1 MSECVLCLGNWR
13 KQTFPVESLI
23 SELQSKLWKWHLKA
37 LNHGPHPRWGVRNTS
52 RKHTFPTHPGP
63 TSRWEQYFSL
73 QNGHLERMSLGW
85 HSLGKKLQHH
95 SFSRTKRYNLF
106 LRSVLGARAVSR
118 SPKAHF
124 PSKVGHASCLWNI
137 FFSYLRDKRD
147 LHFPLNTHWLCLFLL
162 LLLCFFFPQISDIWS
177 NSNLFSCL
185 TFSNNWAWVLAELV
199 SIISERKS
207 PHFYSVAGE
216 QEGMV
221 QCC

>member
-1 MSECVLCLGNWR
+1 MAAAVRMNIQMLLEAADYLERREREAEHGYASMLPYNNKDRDALKR
-13 KQTFPVESLI
+13 R
-23 SELQSKLWKWHLKA
+23 SKSKK
-37 LNHGPHPRWGVRNTS
+37 NNSSS

-147 LHFPLNTHWLCLFLL
+147 LHFPLNTHLLCLFLL

-185 TFSNNWAWVLAELV
+185 TFSNN
-199 SIISERKS
+199 
-207 PHFYSVAGE
+207 
-216 QEGMV
+216 
-221 QCC
+221 